1 MELGSHLDPCIPTRD
16 SMQVFQHNFD
26 NFQRLSVVLPKPR
39 TIFLRFG
46 SNDFRIHR
54 HCRSVYFPNCTQC
67 LKAKLAQLTATHR
80 VCQNLLDVQH
90 VATSPDTGVLKA
102 ISSSLWSFSTRQ
114 CKQNDRK
121 AHRRTSRDSPEIVLT
136 ACSFVGADTC
146 FQGMSGHPV
155 RGTAKCVCLFKIWR
169 QIRLKSQ
176 EERAEGINILV
187 GTCL

>member
-1 MELGSHLDPCIPTRD
+1 MTRQTSAPFPVLEWTCQHSAGWRLALVPLQDKMELGSHLDPCIPTRD

-114 CKQNDRK
+114 CEQNDRK
-121 AHRRTSRDSPEIVLT
+121 AHRRTSQVVILL
-136 ACSFVGADTC
+136 
-146 FQGMSGHPV
+146 
-155 RGTAKCVCLFKIWR
+155 KLF
-169 QIRLKSQ
+169 
-176 EERAEGINILV
+176 
-187 GTCL
+187 